1 MSRLEA
7 KFTELRAANKA
18 GFVAFITAGDPNYD
32 TSLNVLKGLPSK
44 GVDIIELGMPFTDP
58 SADGP
63 AIDRAAQR
71 ALKGGMSLAKT
82 LDMVR
87 SFRED
92 DQDTPI
98 VLMGYFNPVFAYGIE
113 KFASDAARAGVDGLI
128 IVDLPPEEDEELR
141 LPANAAGINVIRL
154 ATPTSDDV
162 RLPKVL
168 EGASGF
174 VYYVAVAG
182 VTGGKSATEGDIQN
196 AITHIRKHTDLP
208 VAVGFGIK
216 TPEQAAIM
224 AKYADGVVVGSAI
237 VSMIED
243 GIDPDGSTKT
253 DLVDDVLDFVKT
265 LSDGAHS
272 GRNG

>member
-7 KFTELRAANKA
+7 KFSELRSQNRA
-18 GFVAFITAGDPNYD
+18 GFVAFITAGDPDYD
-32 TSLNVLKGLPSK
+32 TSLAILKGLPDQ

-71 ALKGGMSLAKT
+71 ALKGGMSLTKT
-82 LDMVR
+82 ITMVR
-87 SFRED
+87 EFRKS
-92 DQDTPI
+92 DQSTPI
-98 VLMGYFNPVFAYGIE
+98 ILMGYFNPLLAYGIE
-113 KFASDAARAGVDGLI
+113 RFAEDASTAGVDGLI
-128 IVDLPPEEDEELR
+128 IVDLPPEEDAELR
-141 LPANAAGINVIRL
+141 LPANAAGIDVIRL
-154 ATPTSDDV
+154 ATPTSDTI

-174 VYYVAVAG
+174 GEYVAGAG
-182 VTGGKSATEGDIQN
+182 STGGKSATEGDIRA
-196 AITHIRKHTDLP
+196 AITHIKEHTDLP
-208 VAVGFGIK
+208 FAVGFGIK

-237 VSMIED
+237 VSMIEN
-243 GIDPDGSTKT
+243 GISENGVPKS
-253 DLVDDVLDFVKT
+253 DLVDEVFDFVRT
-265 LSDGAHS
+265 LADGTHS

>member
-1 MSRLEA
+1 MSRLET
-7 KFTELRAANKA
+7 KFAALRAENKA
-18 GFVAFITAGDPNYD
+18 GFVAFITAGDPDYD
-32 TSLNVLKGLPSK
+32 TSLKVLKGLPSQ

-71 ALKGGMSLAKT
+71 ALAGGMSLKKT

-87 SFRED
+87 AFRED
-92 DQDTPI
+92 NNETPI

-113 KFASDAARAGVDGLI
+113 RFATDASNAGVDGLI

-141 LPANAAGINVIRL
+141 IPANEAGIDVIRL
-154 ATPTSDDV
+154 ATPTSDNK

-182 VTGGKSATEGDIQN
+182 VTGGKSATEGDIES
-196 AITHIRKHTDLP
+196 AITHIRQHTNLP

-216 TPEQAAIM
+216 TPEQAAVM

-243 GIDPDGSTKT
+243 GIGDNGALKT
-253 DLVDDVLDFVKT
+253 DLVDDVLNFVKT
-265 LSDGAHS
+265 LANGAHS

>member
-1 MSRLEA
+1 MSRLETRFA
-7 KFTELRAANKA
+7 QLRAENKA
-18 GFVAFITAGDPNYD
+18 GFVTFTTAGDPNYD
-32 TSLNVLKGLPSK
+32 TSLAILKGLPK
-44 GVDIIELGMPFTDP
+44 QGVDIIELGVPFTDP

-63 AIDRAAQR
+63 TIDRAAQR

-82 LDMVR
+82 LNMVR
-87 SFRED
+87 EFRED

-98 VLMGYFNPVFAYGIE
+98 VLMGYFNPIFAYGIE
-113 KFASDAARAGVDGLI
+113 RFASDASSAGVDGLI

-141 LPANAAGINVIRL
+141 IPANTAGIDVIRL
-154 ATPTSDDV
+154 ATPTSDDI

-182 VTGGKSATEGDIQN
+182 VTGGKSATEGDIEA

-216 TPEQAAIM
+216 TPEQAATM

-243 GIDPDGSTKT
+243 GISSDGQANP

>member
-1 MSRLEA
+1 MSRLET
-7 KFTELRAANKA
+7 KFTALRTENKA
-18 GFVAFITAGDPNYD
+18 GFVAFITAGDPDYA
-32 TSLNVLKGLPSK
+32 TSLKVLKGLPSR

-71 ALKGGMSLAKT
+71 ALAGGMSLKKT
-82 LDMVR
+82 LDMTR
-87 SFRED
+87 AFRED
-92 DQDTPI
+92 NNETPI
-98 VLMGYFNPVFAYGIE
+98 VLMGYFNPIFAYGIE
-113 KFASDAARAGVDGLI
+113 RFAADASSAGVDGVI

-141 LPANAAGINVIRL
+141 IPANEAGIDVIRL
-154 ATPTSDDV
+154 ATPTSDNE

-182 VTGGKSATEGDIQN
+182 VTGGKSATEGDIES
-196 AITHIRKHTDLP
+196 AITHIRQHTNLP

-216 TPEQAAIM
+216 TPEQAAAM

-243 GIDPDGSTKT
+243 GIGDNGALKT
-253 DLVDDVLDFVKT
+253 DLVDDVLNFVKT
-265 LSDGAHS
+265 LANGAHS

>member
-7 KFTELRAANKA
+7 KFAALRAENKA
-18 GFVAFITAGDPNYD
+18 GFVAFITAGDPHYD
-32 TSLNVLKGLPSK
+32 TSLEVLKGLPSQ

-71 ALKGGMSLAKT
+71 ALAGGMSLTKT

-87 SFRED
+87 VFRED
-92 DQDTPI
+92 NSDTPI

-113 KFASDAARAGVDGLI
+113 RFAADASEAGVDGLI
-128 IVDLPPEEDEELR
+128 IVDLPPEEDDELR
-141 LPANAAGINVIRL
+141 IPANDAGIDVIRL
-154 ATPTSDDV
+154 ATPTSDNE
-162 RLPKVL
+162 RLPKVIT
-168 EGASGF
+168 GASGF

-182 VTGGKSATEGDIQN
+182 VTGGKSATEGDIES
-196 AITHIRKHTDLP
+196 AITHIRNHTDLP

-216 TPEQAAIM
+216 TPEQAATM

-243 GIDPDGSTKT
+243 GINANGKAKNG
-253 DLVDDVLDFVKT
+253 LVDDVLEFVKT
-265 LSDGAHS
+265 LADGAHS
-272 GRNG
+272 RRNA

>member
-1 MSRLEA
+1 MSRLETRFA
-7 KFTELRAANKA
+7 QLRAENKA
-18 GFVAFITAGDPNYD
+18 GFVTFTTAGDPNYD
-32 TSLNVLKGLPSK
+32 TSLAILKGLPK
-44 GVDIIELGMPFTDP
+44 QGVDIIELGVPFTDP

-63 AIDRAAQR
+63 TIDRAAQR

-82 LDMVR
+82 LNMVR
-87 SFRED
+87 EFRED

-98 VLMGYFNPVFAYGIE
+98 VLMGYFNPIFAYGIE
-113 KFASDAARAGVDGLI
+113 RFASDASSAGVDGLI

-141 LPANAAGINVIRL
+141 IPANTAGIDVIRL
-154 ATPTSDDV
+154 ATPTSDDI

-182 VTGGKSATEGDIQN
+182 VTGGKSATEGDIEA

-216 TPEQAAIM
+216 TPKQAATM

-243 GIDPDGSTKT
+243 GIGSNSQANP

>member
-1 MSRLEA
+1 MSRLETRFA
-7 KFTELRAANKA
+7 QLRAENKA
-18 GFVAFITAGDPNYD
+18 GFVTFTTAGDPNYD
-32 TSLNVLKGLPSK
+32 TSLAILKGLPK
-44 GVDIIELGMPFTDP
+44 QGVDIIELGVPFTDP

-63 AIDRAAQR
+63 TIDRAAQR

-82 LDMVR
+82 LNMVR
-87 SFRED
+87 EFRED

-98 VLMGYFNPVFAYGIE
+98 VLMGYFNPIFAYGIE
-113 KFASDAARAGVDGLI
+113 RFASDASSAGVDGLI

-141 LPANAAGINVIRL
+141 IPANTAGIDVIRL
-154 ATPTSDDV
+154 ATPTSDDI

-182 VTGGKSATEGDIQN
+182 VTGGKSATEGDIEA

-216 TPEQAAIM
+216 TPKQAATM

-237 VSMIED
+237 VSMIEN
-243 GIDPDGSTKT
+243 GIDSDSQANP